1 MAQARNYVFTVNHAL
16 MADGVNHI
24 DRLAL
29 LDFEGQKHVSFA
41 VYQLEVG
48 ENGVEHFQ
56 GYLECIGKKSMKQLH
71 EIPGLERAHFEVRR
85 GALLKQ

>member
-29 LDFEGQKHVSFA
+29 LDFEGQKHVSLLFIS
-41 VYQLEVG
+41 LK
-48 ENGVEHFQ
+48 
-56 GYLECIGKKSMKQLH
+56 L
-71 EIPGLERAHFEVRR
+71 VRTE
-85 GALLKQ
+85 

>member
-29 LDFEGQKHVSFA
+29 LDFEG
-41 VYQLEVG
+41 
-48 ENGVEHFQ
+48 
-56 GYLECIGKKSMKQLH
+56 KSTFRCCLS
-71 EIPGLERAHFEVRR
+71 A
-85 GALLKQ
+85 